1 MKPFRNGRKIVVA
14 SMIILLAGLLVGS
27 VMAGAWAVVTLDEL
41 PGKVHAGETVHLSFM
56 VRQHGKTPIHYF
68 QNDPEYPLEPV
79 ISGQNVKT
87 GETIEF
93 AALPDMS
100 EVGRFIAEVVFPT
113 EGEWAWRIVP
123 KPMIGTNELVP
134 LIVLP
139 SLKVPATSLESTT
152 SSMATEAIAPAAPA
166 INIPGFNLILR
177 GAASLLLAA
186 GIVMAFMAGRHK
198 EPRAAVLDPGS

>member
-1 MKPFRNGRKIVVA
+1 MF
-14 SMIILLAGLLVGS
+14 ILVAGLLARPVL
-27 VMAGAWAVVTLDEL
+27 AGGWAVVTLDEL
-41 PGKVHAGETVHLSFM
+41 PGEVHAGETVHLSFM

-93 AALPDMS
+93 GAAPDTS
-100 EVGRFIAEVVFPT
+100 EVGRFYAEVVFPT
-113 EGEWAWRIVP
+113 AGEWEWRIVP

-134 LIVLP
+134 LTVLP
-139 SLKVPATSLESTT
+139 ALKVPATSLESTT

-166 INIPGFNLILR
+166 INIPDFNLILR
-177 GAASLLLAA
+177 GAASLLLVA
-186 GIVMAFMAGRHK
+186 GITMAFMVRRHK
-198 EPRAAVLDPGS
+198 EPRAAVLEPGS